1 MGYFQIG
8 IARMDFQ
15 KWVEE
20 SIDEDILR
28 LGEGGRRP

>member
-1 MGYFQIG
+1 MGYFQTG

-20 SIDEDILR
+20 PIDEDILR
-28 LGEGGRRP
+28 LGKGGH